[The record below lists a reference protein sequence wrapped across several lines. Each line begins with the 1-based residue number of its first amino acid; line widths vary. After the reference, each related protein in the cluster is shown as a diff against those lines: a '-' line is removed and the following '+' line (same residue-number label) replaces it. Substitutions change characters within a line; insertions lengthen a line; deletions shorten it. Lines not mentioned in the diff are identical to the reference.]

1 MQETGKYP
9 ERNFIFW
16 GGPYLWRHSKNWLL
30 SFWQASWL
38 WQSWLAAATATRPLS
53 TRVTAEY
60 NTAEVA
66 KAEKVAQLW
75 DSYAAEIK
83 SIEKKQSEHKYDTT
97 ADYQKARA
105 DALHKVFDAATL
117 DGEYYGFV
125 TVQEKD
131 ADTIQSIVTVLK
143 KEGATKYG
151 YSNSRT
157 KAAFESKNVPGTFA
171 EGEFIVLVY
180 EK

>member
-1 MQETGKYP
+1 MKA
-9 ERNFIFW
+9 F
-16 GGPYLWRHSKNWLL
+16 KK
-30 SFWQASWL
+30 
-38 WQSWLAAATATRPLS
+38 LAAIVLAGVMALAVLTGCSDSDKTTFHKQLTDALS
-53 TRVTAEY
+53 NAKVTAEY
-60 NTAEVA
+60 NTADVA
-66 KAEKVAQLW
+66 KAEKIAQLW

-83 SIEKKQSEHKYDTT
+83 SIEKKQSEGKYDTHG
-97 ADYQKARA
+97 DYLDAR
-105 DALHKVFDAATL
+105 DAARDKVYAAATL
-117 DGEYYGFV
+117 VGGEYYGFV

-131 ADTIQSIVTVLK
+131 ADTIASIVSALK
-143 KEGATKYG
+143 ANGATKYG

>member
-1 MQETGKYP
+1 MKA
-9 ERNFIFW
+9 F
-16 GGPYLWRHSKNWLL
+16 KK
-30 SFWQASWL
+30 
-38 WQSWLAAATATRPLS
+38 LAAIVLAGVMALAVLTGCSDSDKTTFHKQLTDALS
-53 TRVTAEY
+53 DAKVTAEY
-60 NTAEVA
+60 NTADVA
-66 KAEKVAQLW
+66 KAEKIAQLW

-105 DALHKVFDAATL
+105 DALHKVYAAATL
-117 DGEYYGFV
+117 VGGEYYGFV

-131 ADTIQSIVTVLK
+131 ADTIASIVSALK
-143 KEGATKYG
+143 ANSATKYG

>member
-1 MQETGKYP
+1 MKA
-9 ERNFIFW
+9 F
-16 GGPYLWRHSKNWLL
+16 KK
-30 SFWQASWL
+30 
-38 WQSWLAAATATRPLS
+38 LAAIVLAGVMALAVLTGCSDSDKTTFHKQLTDALS
-53 TRVTAEY
+53 NAKVTAEY
-60 NTAEVA
+60 NTADVA
-66 KAEKVAQLW
+66 KAEKIAQLW

>member
-1 MQETGKYP
+1 MKA
-9 ERNFIFW
+9 F
-16 GGPYLWRHSKNWLL
+16 KK
-30 SFWQASWL
+30 
-38 WQSWLAAATATRPLS
+38 LAAIVLAGVMALAVLTGCSDSDKTTFHKQLTDALS
-53 TRVTAEY
+53 NAKVTAEY

-66 KAEKVAQLW
+66 KAEKIAQLW

-83 SIEKKQSEHKYDTT
+83 SIEKKQSEGKYDTS

-105 DALHKVFDAATL
+105 AAIGKVVDAATL
-117 DGEYYGFV
+117 VGGEYFGFV

-131 ADTIQSIVTVLK
+131 ADTIASIVSTLK
-143 KEGATKYG
+143 ANGATKYG
-151 YSNSRT
+151 YSNSHT
-157 KAAFESKNVPGTFA
+157 KTAFEKDVLGTFN

>member
-1 MQETGKYP
+1 MKA
-9 ERNFIFW
+9 F
-16 GGPYLWRHSKNWLL
+16 KK
-30 SFWQASWL
+30 
-38 WQSWLAAATATRPLS
+38 LAAIVLAGVMALAVLTGCSDSDKTTFHKQLTDALS
-53 TRVTAEY
+53 DAKVTAEY

-83 SIEKKQSEHKYDTT
+83 SIEKKQAKGDYKTP
-97 ADYQKARA
+97 ADYQDAR
-105 DALHKVFDAATL
+105 DAALDKVFDAATL
-117 DGEYYGFV
+117 GGEYYGFV

-131 ADTIQSIVTVLK
+131 ADTIASIVRVLK
-143 KEGATKYG
+143 EEGATKYG

-157 KAAFESKNVPGTFA
+157 KAAFEKEVRGTFN

>member
-1 MQETGKYP
+1 MKA
-9 ERNFIFW
+9 F
-16 GGPYLWRHSKNWLL
+16 KK
-30 SFWQASWL
+30 
-38 WQSWLAAATATRPLS
+38 LAAIVLAGVMALAVLTGCSDSDKTTFHKQLTDALS
-53 TRVTAEY
+53 NAKVTAEY
-60 NTAEVA
+60 NTADVA
-66 KAEKVAQLW
+66 KAEKIAQLW

-83 SIEKKQSEHKYDTT
+83 SIEKKQSEGKYDTS

-105 DALHKVFDAATL
+105 AAFDKVVNAATL
-117 DGEYYGFV
+117 VGGEYYGFV

-131 ADTIQSIVTVLK
+131 ADTIASIVSALK
-143 KEGATKYG
+143 ANGATKYG

-157 KAAFESKNVPGTFA
+157 KAAFESKTVPGTFA

>member
-1 MQETGKYP
+1 MKA
-9 ERNFIFW
+9 F
-16 GGPYLWRHSKNWLL
+16 KK
-30 SFWQASWL
+30 
-38 WQSWLAAATATRPLS
+38 LAAIVLAGVMALAVLTGCSDSDKTTFHKQLTDALS
-53 TRVTAEY
+53 DAKVTAEY
-60 NTAEVA
+60 NTADVA

-83 SIEKKQSEHKYDTT
+83 SIEKKQAEHKYDTT
-97 ADYQKARA
+97 ADYQKAR
-105 DALHKVFDAATL
+105 DAALAKVYAAATMV
-117 DGEYYGFV
+117 GVEHYGFV
-125 TVQEKD
+125 PVQEKD
-131 ADTIQSIVTVLK
+131 ADTIASIVRVLK
-143 KEGATKYG
+143 EKGATKYG

>member
-1 MQETGKYP
+1 MKA
-9 ERNFIFW
+9 F
-16 GGPYLWRHSKNWLL
+16 KK
-30 SFWQASWL
+30 
-38 WQSWLAAATATRPLS
+38 LAAIVLAGVMALAVLTGCSDSDKT
-53 TRVTAEY
+53 TFHKQVTAEY
-60 NTAEVA
+60 NTADVA

-83 SIEKKQSEHKYDTT
+83 SIEKKQAEGKYDTT
-97 ADYQKARA
+97 ADYQKAR
-105 DALHKVFDAATL
+105 DAALAKVFDAATL
-117 DGEYYGFV
+117 AGDEYYGFV

-131 ADTIQSIVTVLK
+131 ADTIASIVRVLK
-143 KEGATKYG
+143 EEGATKYG

-157 KAAFESKNVPGTFA
+157 KAAFEKNVAGTFN